1 MKRLTLLFATAI
13 FFLNAAAQSTNPKYD
28 KQLADSLGGDDYGM
42 KLYVLVILKTGTNTS
57 ASKQLTDSL
66 FKGHLSN
73 INKLAA
79 EKKLVVAGP
88 LKKNDKSYRG
98 IFILDVKSI
107 ADAKELLKTDPAVEQ
122 KLLDAE
128 LFEWYGSAALPV
140 YLKQHEKIEKKS
152 F

>member
-1 MKRLTLLFATAI
+1 MRHICLLFAAALFCI
-13 FFLNAAAQSTNPKYD
+13 NATAQSTNPKYD

-57 ASKQLTDSL
+57 ASKQQTDSL
-66 FKGHLSN
+66 FRGHMDN
-73 INKLAA
+73 INRLAA
-79 EKKLVVAGP
+79 ENKLVVAGP
-88 LKKNDKSYRG
+88 LKKNEKNYRG
-98 IFILDVKSI
+98 IFILDARSL
-107 ADAKELLKTDPAVEQ
+107 AEAKELLKTDPAVAQ

>member
-1 MKRLTLLFATAI
+1 MRQMLLIFAAAL
-13 FFLNAAAQSTNPKYD
+13 FFINAQAQSTNPKYD

-66 FKGHLSN
+66 FRGHLEN
-73 INKLAA
+73 INRLAA
-79 EKKLVVAGP
+79 ENKLVVAGP
-88 LKKNDKSYRG
+88 LKKNEKAYRG
-98 IFILDVKSI
+98 IFILDVRSI
-107 ADAKELLKTDPAVEQ
+107 AEAKELLKTDPAVEQ

>member
-1 MKRLTLLFATAI
+1 MRQMLLIFAAAL
-13 FFLNAAAQSTNPKYD
+13 FFINAQAQSTNPKYD

-66 FKGHLSN
+66 FRGHLKN
-73 INKLAA
+73 INRLDA
-79 EKKLVVAGP
+79 ENKLVVAGP
-88 LKKNDKSYRG
+88 LKKNEKAYRG
-98 IFILDVKSI
+98 IFILDVRSI
-107 ADAKELLKTDPAVEQ
+107 AEAKELLKTDPAVEQ